1 LTHLKKI
8 GNLSL
13 DFKSFQGSEVS
24 GSTRLNI
31 ALPMETMIAIGKE
44 CEKRGM
50 KPPQFAKEAIHEKLK
65 VINNDPIMEKMKDI
79 ELFTRSLRDD
89 VRDIKEM
96 MLKMQ
101 IEK

>member
-1 LTHLKKI
+1 M
-8 GNLSL
+8 
-13 DFKSFQGSEVS
+13 S

-65 VINNDPIMEKMKDI
+65 IITNDPLMEKLKEI

-96 MLKMQ
+96 MLKTQ
-101 IEK
+101 LKK